1 MTNRNSV
8 VLFVSILCL
17 LTIGSW
23 ADKVRGGQPVTSSVL
38 VRIQS
43 IRESDKFFRIQAE
56 YPKFETVA
64 PDFNQKIAHLISGK
78 INNFKEE
85 SLDNWKARLKTLP
98 AGESVPEN
106 PQVPFD
112 FIASWQRAQLN
123 HKYLSLVIKIY
134 YFTGG
139 AHGSEEI
146 YAFNYDMVKKKE
158 IKINDFLGYSEE
170 ALPTIS
176 QISAQDIIS
185 QLQSMGWKENDNL
198 KEMVSQGTA
207 PLPKNFRNFNFNS
220 YSLII
225 YFQRYQVAPGAAG
238 SLTVTIPKTTLQE
251 IPVKSPY
258 LE

>member
-8 VLFVSILCL
+8 VLFISALCL
-17 LTIGSW
+17 LTTIGSW
-23 ADKVRGGQPVTSSVL
+23 ADEVRGGQPLTSSL
-38 VRIQS
+38 RVRIQS

-56 YPKFETVA
+56 YPQFETVA

-78 INNFKEE
+78 ISSFKEE
-85 SLDNWKARLKTLP
+85 SLGNWKARLKTLP

-146 YAFNYDMVKKKE
+146 YAFSYDIVKKKLNE
-158 IKINDFLGYSEE
+158 LD
-170 ALPTIS
+170 
-176 QISAQDIIS
+176 
-185 QLQSMGWKENDNL
+185 KE
-198 KEMVSQGTA
+198 
-207 PLPKNFRNFNFNS
+207 
-220 YSLII
+220 
-225 YFQRYQVAPGAAG
+225 
-238 SLTVTIPKTTLQE
+238 
-251 IPVKSPY
+251 
-258 LE
+258 

>member
-8 VLFVSILCL
+8 VLFVSVLCL

-23 ADKVRGGQPVTSSVL
+23 ADEVRGGQPVTSSLL

-43 IRESDKFFRIQAE
+43 IRELDEFFRIQTE
-56 YPKFETVA
+56 YPQFETVA
-64 PDFNQKIAHLISGK
+64 PSFNQKISNLISGK
-78 INNFKEE
+78 ISSFKEE

-98 AGESVPEN
+98 AGEPVPEN

-112 FIASWQRAQLN
+112 FIASWQPTQLN

-158 IKINDFLGYSEE
+158 ISINDFLGHFQE
-170 ALPTIS
+170 AWQRIS
-176 QISAQDIIS
+176 RISAQDIMS
-185 QLQSMGWKENDNL
+185 QLQSMGWREDDNL

-207 PLPKNFRNFNFNS
+207 PLPENFKNFNFNS

-238 SLTVTIPKTTLQE
+238 SLTVTIPKTTLEE